1 MILLLLCISLYTYM
15 LVMNTAW
22 ACVLVFALFA
32 LPISLY
38 FDFNR
43 PCTLKET
50 FAYKLK
56 HYFRLRKKLRKI
68 CKKYGYFM
76 VYNCLLSSENMQ
88 KCIK

>member
-1 MILLLLCISLYTYM
+1 MVLLLLGISLLTYM

-22 ACVLVFALFA
+22 ASVIVLSLFA
-32 LPISLY
+32 LPISIY

-43 PCTLKET
+43 IGTLKET
-50 FAYKLK
+50 FEYKLK
-56 HYFRLRKKLRKI
+56 PYFRLRKKLYKI

-76 VYNCLLSSENMQ
+76 TYNCLLSSENMQ